1 MQDVSVN
8 TKKRLVS
15 TIGKI
20 IKQHR
25 MDIGKTIYTISAE
38 IGMSKSTW
46 REAELGICKDIN
58 LSTFWKIAEGLD
70 IQPAELLKEIQESL
84 GEDYSLSGIN

>member
-8 TKKRLVS
+8 TKKRLIS

-25 MDIGKTIYTISAE
+25 QNVGKTIYTISAE
-38 IGMSKSTW
+38 IGMSKST
-46 REAELGICKDIN
+46 
-58 LSTFWKIAEGLD
+58 
-70 IQPAELLKEIQESL
+70 
-84 GEDYSLSGIN
+84 

>member
-1 MQDVSVN
+1 M
-8 TKKRLVS
+8 L
-15 TIGKI
+15 
-20 IKQHR
+20 
-25 MDIGKTIYTISAE
+25 
-38 IGMSKSTW
+38 KSTW

-70 IQPAELLKEIQESL
+70 IQPAELLKEIQDSL